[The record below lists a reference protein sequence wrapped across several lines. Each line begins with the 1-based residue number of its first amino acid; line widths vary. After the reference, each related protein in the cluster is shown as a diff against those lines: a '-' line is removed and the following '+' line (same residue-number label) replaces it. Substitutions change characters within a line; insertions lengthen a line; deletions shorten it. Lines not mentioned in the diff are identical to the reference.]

1 MANLITG
8 EWKKL
13 FQWKFLL
20 ILLPLVF
27 LLNGVLLS
35 NQITRDFDEN
45 QNIDRW
51 IINEAEPVSY
61 VDFLQSID
69 EQAEKM
75 QDAAVF
81 NGSYFNR
88 ESLEKTR
95 SVYSRLHG
103 IRPETDY
110 PTGMRYVTDY
120 HMTDVFL
127 FLTVIALLIRLML
140 QERAEGLLHLI
151 KPTKNGR
158 VSDISYC
165 GVFACCLILWNQLS
179 CGRRH
184 GSVGKGRCCH
194 PVIGRIY
201 GKPFRNQHQY
211 IFLSVSSL

>member
-61 VDFLQSID
+61 EDFLQGVD
-69 EQAEKM
+69 EQSEKM

-110 PTGMRYVTDY
+110 PTGMRYVADY
-120 HMTDVFL
+120 HMTDFFL

-151 KPTKNGR
+151 KPTKNG
-158 VSDISYC
+158 
-165 GVFACCLILWNQLS
+165 G
-179 CGRRH
+179 G
-184 GSVGKGRCCH
+184 G
-194 PVIGRIY
+194 
-201 GKPFRNQHQY
+201 
-211 IFLSVSSL
+211 